1 MTALLRAPMGALSK
15 TTPTQQPSNML
26 TKIESAKNSGHY
38 QELGQAVEIC
48 LIGREHFYFVQ
59 TRTPTS

>member
-1 MTALLRAPMGALSK
+1 MGALSK